1 MRHYRVAVLGG
12 DGREVHIA
20 ERLASDGH
28 EAVRYGQV
36 TVASNRVRV
45 AASVGEAVRGTE
57 WLVLPSPG
65 LNGDVIYAP
74 GAPEPIVFDSA
85 LLEQSAAREGGVVMG
100 RSTPKLD
107 EIARRMNIR
116 IFQLKDDPG
125 LPTRLSTGVAEGVMR
140 LLIELT
146 QRILREHRFLVIG
159 YGVTGA
165 VILDYLVAAHCTPQ
179 VAARHPRW
187 LERARQCGAIPV
199 AYDDRVDAMAA
210 ADIIINTV
218 PSTSAIPPEA
228 FARLR
233 DRIVVDI
240 ASPPGGLDHEA
251 ARDAGVQVHWP
262 RGLAGGRAPLTAG
275 DAQYA
280 FIAKAIATR
289 DSITVASTS
298 LGEPA

>member
-12 DGREVHIA
+12 DGREVHVA
-20 ERLASDGH
+20 QRLASDGH
-28 EAVRYGQV
+28 DAVRYGQAA
-36 TVASNRVRV
+36 TASDGVRV
-45 AASVGEAVRGTE
+45 AASVADAVRGTE

-65 LNGDVIYAP
+65 LNGDLIYAP
-74 GAPEPIVFDSA
+74 DAPEPIMVDGA
-85 LLEQSAAREGGVVMG
+85 LLEQTAAREGGVIMG

-107 EIARRMNIR
+107 EIASRMSIQ
-116 IFQLKDDPG
+116 IFQLKDDTG
-125 LPTRLSTGVAEGVMR
+125 LATRLSTGVAEGVMR

-146 QRILREHRFLVIG
+146 RRILREHRFLVIG

-165 VILDYLVAAHCTPQ
+165 VIVDYLLAARCTPQ
-179 VAARHPRW
+179 VAVRRPRW

-199 AYDDRVDAMAA
+199 PYDDRVEAMGK

-218 PSTSAIPPEA
+218 PSTDAIPTEA
-228 FARLR
+228 FALLR
-233 DRIVVDI
+233 DRMIVDI

-251 ARDAGVQVHWP
+251 ALKAGVQVHWP

-289 DSITVASTS
+289 NAATDGPTS
-298 LGEPA
+298 PGELP

>member
-12 DGREVHIA
+12 DGREVHVA
-20 ERLASDGH
+20 QRLSKDGH
-28 EAVRYGQV
+28 DAVCYGQ
-36 TVASNRVRV
+36 AGSAFDGVRV
-45 AASVGEAVRGTE
+45 AASAADAVRGTE

-65 LNGDVIYAP
+65 LNGEMIYAP
-74 GAPEPIVFDSA
+74 DAPEPIVVDAA

-107 EIARRMNIR
+107 EIAGRMNIQ
-116 IFQLKDDPG
+116 IYQLKDDPG
-125 LPTRLSTGVAEGVMR
+125 LATRLSTGVAEGVMR

-146 QRILREHRFLVIG
+146 RRILREHRFLVVG

-165 VILDYLVAAHCTPQ
+165 AIVDYLLAARCTPQ
-179 VAARHPRW
+179 VAVRRPRW
-187 LERARQCGAIPV
+187 LERARQCGAIPIP
-199 AYDDRVDAMAA
+199 YDDRVEAMGT

-218 PSTSAIPPEA
+218 PSTDAIPPEA
-228 FARLR
+228 FALLR
-233 DRIVVDI
+233 DRMVVDI

-251 ARDAGVQVHWP
+251 ARKAGVHVHWP

-289 DSITVASTS
+289 NAATDGPTS
-298 LGEPA
+298 SGELP